1 MKELINPN
9 VLELTPY
16 RPGRPVEEIQ
26 RVFNLDRVIKLASN
40 ENPFPLPSHVVE
52 AINREISRLNMYP
65 CSDCYYLRNRLA
77 EYNGVSDKN
86 IVVGAGSVE
95 LIRMI
100 VKTLLNPGK
109 GGKVLTSEKTFVMY
123 KIAAVEEGG
132 KQALVEVPL
141 GDDYRYDLERMYRMV
156 DRETRIIFI
165 ANPNNP
171 TGTLLSKKELIDF
184 IDKIPRDIM
193 VVLDNAYQEYVTDA
207 GGEADYL
214 DAIEMAV
221 SRKNVVVLRTFS
233 KIYALAGLRIGY
245 AVSNEA
251 VISYL
256 ARVKAPFN
264 VTRVAQAAAL
274 ASLQDDEFKINSA
287 ALNAKNREELFRR
300 LTQMGL
306 KVVPSKANFLLFFP
320 PVDTA
325 VLNRQ
330 LLKEGII
337 IRPLQAFGIPDGIRV
352 TIGSEE
358 DNEFFVEKLK
368 KVLSYIE

>member
-16 RPGRPVEEIQ
+16 RPGKPVEEIQ

-40 ENPFPLPSHVVE
+40 ENPFPLPPYVVE
-52 AINREISRLNMYP
+52 AINREVSMLNMYP
-65 CSDCYYLRNRLA
+65 CSDSYYLRNRIA
-77 EYNGVSDKN
+77 DYNGVSEKN

-100 VKTLLNPGK
+100 VKAFLNPGK

-141 GDDYRYDLERMYRMV
+141 GEDYGMDLERMYRLV
-156 DRETRIIFI
+156 DRDTRIIFI

-171 TGTLLSKKELIDF
+171 TGTLLSKKELMDF

-207 GGEADYL
+207 GGEVDYL

-251 VISYL
+251 LISYL
-256 ARVKAPFN
+256 ARIKIPFN

-274 ASLQDDEFKINSA
+274 ASLQDDDFKIKSA
-287 ALNAKNREELFRR
+287 ALNVKNREELFRQ

-320 PVDTA
+320 PADIEA
-325 VLNRQ
+325 LNQR
-330 LLKEGII
+330 LLKEGVI
-337 IRPLQAFGIPDGIRV
+337 IRPLQAFGIPDGMRV
-352 TIGSEE
+352 TIGSEK

-368 KVLSYIE
+368 KVLK